1 MSRKKEKVT
10 NTPADSNALVF
21 LNTPIHDKS
30 EDVLGLQAHV
40 DSLQAAI
47 DSGAQMIAV
56 TSPFG
61 AGKSSVTEL
70 LHSQNANQEV
80 INVSMWSHLCKNEDP
95 SLANTTTELHRS
107 FLYQIVSQLDAKAG
121 AYISRRLSK
130 NYGLLKLHTESV
142 GYYVVAFASLVFF
155 ILGYVLPYVFQVF
168 PK

>member
-1 MSRKKEKVT
+1 MSRKKEQDTKT
-10 NTPADSNALVF
+10 SENSNALVF
-21 LNTPIHDKS
+21 LNTPIYDKS
-30 EDVLGLQAHV
+30 EDILGIQAHV

-70 LHSQNANQEV
+70 LHSQNANQKV
-80 INVSMWSHLCKNEDP
+80 INVSMWSHLCQSETP
-95 SLANTTTELHRS
+95 SSTHSTTELHRS
-107 FLYQIVSQLDAKAG
+107 FLYQIVSQLNAKAG

-142 GYYVVAFASLVFF
+142 GYYVVAFISLVFF
-155 ILGYVLPYVFQVF
+155 ILGYVLP
-168 PK
+168 